1 LKFAKMIGADL
12 SNANLM
18 LADLAGAD
26 LTGATVAG
34 ADFNQADVTSAKLVQ
49 LINGNKARNLA
60 NAKNIDR
67 AVRD

>member
-1 LKFAKMIGADL
+1 MMGVNLN
-12 SNANLM
+12 NANLM
-18 LADLAGAD
+18 RADLAGAD

-49 LINGNKARNLA
+49 LIGEKQARNLA

-67 AVRD
+67 AVRN